1 MKLKPEMAA
10 DIFKALADEHR
21 LKMLDFIAT
30 QDPDC
35 CRTGEGICACD
46 VHDFIGLAQPTVS
59 PHLRILVDAGLL
71 DVERRGRWNYYTLNT
86 QGFAA
91 AQKVLERLAALAPA
105 EPRRLRPAS

>member
-1 MKLKPEMAA
+1 MKTKPETAA

-46 VHDFIGLAQPTVS
+46 VQDFIGLAQPTVS
-59 PHLRILVDAGLL
+59 QHLRILVEAGLL
-71 DVERRGRWNYYTLNT
+71 DVERRGKWNYYTLNAR
-86 QGFAA
+86 GFAS
-91 AQKVLERLAALAPA
+91 AQKVLERYHSLASQPGQ
-105 EPRRLRPAS
+105 LRSAS